1 MKEYSHGGDIY
12 SHYKKYGVYPVDFS
26 SSLNPLIAPV
36 EVSNAFISSY
46 AKSFA
51 YPPHDY
57 KLLRQ
62 KLAEKENVAIENIIL
77 SNGASEII
85 YFIPYAFNKE
95 NALIT
100 APAFS
105 EYEKSLHNKNIDY
118 YHLKIENQFKIQ
130 KDIID
135 YIKNDSIIYLTNPDN
150 PVGNVMDEKI
160 VCGILEK
167 AKKCNSFVV
176 LDECF
181 IDLTYNGT
189 SYVSLIKK
197 YDNLIII
204 KAFTKTYAFAG
215 FRLGFCISS
224 EKNIEILGDFLPP
237 WNVSMPAYMCGIAA
251 LKDSTFLE
259 NSISYIEKE
268 KEYLLY
274 NLKDFGFLIYGS
286 KANYIFFYCD
296 EYKLKEKLLEKHI
309 LIRDCSNYKGLSK
322 GYFRVAVKKHDENE
336 KLINAFKDI
345 LNG

>member
-12 SHYKKYGVYPVDFS
+12 SHYEKYGVYPVDFS
-26 SSLNPLIAPV
+26 SSLNPLIAPI

-62 KLAEKENVAIENIIL
+62 KLAEKENIAIENIIL

-85 YFIPYAFNKE
+85 YFIPYAFNKA
-95 NALIT
+95 NALIN

-118 YHLKIENQFKIQ
+118 YYLKIENQFKLQ

-135 YIKNDSIIYLTNPDN
+135 YVKKDSIIYLTNPDN
-150 PVGNVMDEKI
+150 PVGNIIDENI
-160 VCGILEK
+160 LYSILEK
-167 AKKCNSFVV
+167 SAQCGSIVV

-181 IDLTYNGT
+181 IDLTYNGK

-215 FRLGFCISS
+215 FRLGYCISS
-224 EKNIEILGDFLPP
+224 KKNIEILEEYLPP
-237 WNVSMPAYMCGIAA
+237 WNISMPAYICGIAA
-251 LKDSTFLE
+251 LEDEKFLQD
-259 NSISYIEKE
+259 SISYIEKE

-286 KANYIFFYCD
+286 QANYVFFYCD

-322 GYFRVAVKKHDENE
+322 GYFRVAVKKHDDNE
-336 KLINAFKDI
+336 KLINALKEI